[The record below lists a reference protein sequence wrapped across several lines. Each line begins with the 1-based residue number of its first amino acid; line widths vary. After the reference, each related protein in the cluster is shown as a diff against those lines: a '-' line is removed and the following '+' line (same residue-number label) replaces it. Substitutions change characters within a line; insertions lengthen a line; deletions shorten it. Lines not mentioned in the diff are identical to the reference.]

1 MSLIDILI
9 FFLVIWWP
17 IFFILL
23 PIGFEPIT
31 IDDEKTEF
39 VRSAPRKPKI
49 LKKLLLASFISF
61 FITIS
66 MWMLEHYNIFS
77 LKDVFL

>member
-23 PIGFEPIT
+23 PIGYEPIT
-31 IDDEKTEF
+31 KDNEKTEF
-39 VRSAPRKPKI
+39 VRSAPKKPKI
-49 LKKLLLASFISF
+49 LKKLIFASVISF
-61 FITIS
+61 FITII
-66 MWMLEHYNIFS
+66 MWMLEYYNLFF
-77 LKDVFL
+77 LKDIFL